1 MRKSETRANHVADAK
16 SSSTHDLMMGR
27 FLPAAKA
34 LTLDTPLV
42 RKPTKPEEQARQMTK
57 NVAAVKEKQNKTEQN
72 PYRFRHSPDQQ
83 EEDWSTSDMMA
94 SGAQRAVSVRCMHS
108 KYQDSCSENQN
119 KASQPIEAVNEDKRR
134 LKLNG
139 SVAQGESLSESSVP
153 EGKEKVETLAASDIL
168 LRRKAWDE
176 RRTFDAVLAL
186 EIC

>member
-94 SGAQRAVSVRCMHS
+94 SG
-108 KYQDSCSENQN
+108 
-119 KASQPIEAVNEDKRR
+119 QPIEAVNEDKRR